1 MSMSALD
8 SMVRVHRWILDEK
21 RRKLVDLERFVMKM
35 REELAD
41 LDEQVALERQTA
53 SQAPFESRQAYASF
67 HAAAVER
74 RRRLQ
79 TTIDNL
85 QREVDAAREEVN
97 EAFGELKGY
106 EGARENAIRRQL
118 AERARRDQLVLDETS
133 IGIYRRSNGPKV
145 G

>member
-1 MSMSALD
+1 MSALD
-8 SMVRVHRWILDEK
+8 SMVRVHRWMLDEK
-21 RRKLVDLERFVMKM
+21 RRKLVELERFVGKM
-35 REELAD
+35 REELAE
-41 LDEQVALERQTA
+41 LDQQIVLERQTA
-53 SQAPFESRQAYASF
+53 SQAPYESQQAYASF

-79 TTIDNL
+79 ATVDNL
-85 QREVDAAREEVN
+85 QREVDAARDEVN

-118 AERARRDQLVLDETS
+118 EERARREQLAFDETS
-133 IGIYRRSNGPKV
+133 IGIYRRNGGPKV

>member
-1 MSMSALD
+1 MSALD
-8 SMVRVHRWILDEK
+8 SMVRVHRWMLDEK
-21 RRKLVDLERFVMKM
+21 RRKLADLERFVGKM
-35 REELAD
+35 RDELAE
-41 LDEQVALERQTA
+41 LDGQVESERQVA
-53 SQAPFESRQAYASF
+53 SQAPYESQQAYASF

-79 TTIDNL
+79 ATVDNL
-85 QREVDAAREEVN
+85 QREVDVAREEVN

-118 AERARRDQLVLDETS
+118 EEKAKREQLALDETS
-133 IGIYRRSNGPKV
+133 IGIYRRKSGPTV